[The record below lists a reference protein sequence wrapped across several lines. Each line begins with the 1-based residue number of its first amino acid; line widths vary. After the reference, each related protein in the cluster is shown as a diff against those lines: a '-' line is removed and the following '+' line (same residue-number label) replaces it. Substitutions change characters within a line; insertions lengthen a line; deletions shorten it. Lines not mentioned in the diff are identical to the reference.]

1 MLSDNDGTCVSSLP
15 HPPAPHACCRA
26 REHGAV
32 SLHATQHVQSAA
44 KRVAFLYLM
53 SAGGAE
59 LDARLE
65 PPEHLE
71 PP

>member
-1 MLSDNDGTCVSSLP
+1 ML
-15 HPPAPHACCRA
+15 AAARA
-26 REHGAV
+26 SMV
-32 SLHATQHVQSAA
+32 LSLHATQHVQSAA